1 MKKQKSVGRIISCI
15 HRFTHIHL
23 SNELEPYNI
32 GIGQLHFLM
41 KLYKNDGI
49 NQEMLAHCLQTDKAT
64 SARAIKKLEK
74 EGFVRRKTDEKDKR
88 AYKIYL
94 TKKAKDLKIKIGRIT
109 KNWTNTLLTGF
120 SEEEKNL
127 LFSYLDR
134 ILKNATEF
142 K

>member
-1 MKKQKSVGRIISCI
+1 MKDKKSVGRIISCI

-23 SNELEPYNI
+23 NIELERYKI

-41 KLYKNDGI
+41 KLYNKDGI
-49 NQEMLAHCLQTDKAT
+49 NQETLANDLKTDKAT

-74 EGFVRRKTDEKDKR
+74 EGYVLRKKDSSDNR

-94 TKKAKDLKIKIGRIT
+94 TKKGKELKPKIKKIT
-109 KNWTNTLLTGF
+109 RNWTKILTDGF
-120 SEEEKNL
+120 DEKEKEM
-127 LFSYLDR
+127 LFSFLEKIAR
-134 ILKNATEF
+134 NAEIN